1 MIVINKTNEYYHK
14 VLKPKLFLI
23 LKILKTNF
31 PRELLAYL
39 LFDLLGLLYNHRK
52 NCTASPKNTC
62 VIFCDKLASK
72 TILIFSNKKVSIT

>member
-1 MIVINKTNEYYHK
+1 MIVINKTNECYHK

-52 NCTASPKNTC
+52 NCTASPK
-62 VIFCDKLASK
+62 
-72 TILIFSNKKVSIT
+72 ILVSFFVTNLQVKPS